1 MDSDDDWSD
10 DEWLSNNDEV
20 AHGFIPN
27 EQEPIIRAAY
37 YGDVNGVYL
46 ELEAGVSPNFRGGA
60 GNTPLHAVC
69 LGGSTAFNDVG
80 EFRDRDDDIR
90 LEQNLIECA
99 MMLLEAG
106 ASPNLRSDDG
116 ATTLSVAV
124 GLDHSEVLKLL
135 LESGGAEVV
144 NATGTGAAGWTVL
157 GQAASKGDVDCCS
170 YLLAAGAD
178 VNLRVINDS
187 LNLSPLQLA
196 MRDLP
201 RNPDYSWSRENPNKR
216 RVYALLVAN
225 GATIPPDGADADD
238 AYLCKVRAAGGFP
251 AYEMAHRMRLT
262 ATCARVVFPRL
273 PVDAVSHVVAFAFHT
288 GYY

>member
-1 MDSDDDWSD
+1 
-10 DEWLSNNDEV
+10 
-20 AHGFIPN
+20 
-27 EQEPIIRAAY
+27 
-37 YGDVNGVYL
+37 
-46 ELEAGVSPNFRGGA
+46 
-60 GNTPLHAVC
+60 
-69 LGGSTAFNDVG
+69 
-80 EFRDRDDDIR
+80 
-90 LEQNLIECA
+90 

-106 ASPNLRSDDG
+106 AEPCLRSDDG
-116 ATTLSVAV
+116 ATTLSRAV
-124 GLDHSEVLKLL
+124 DLEHFEVLKLL
-135 LESGGAEVV
+135 LEFGGAEVV

-157 GQAASKGDVDCCS
+157 AQAAKSGHVDCCS

-196 MRDLP
+196 MRDL
-201 RNPDYSWSRENPNKR
+201 RQNPNYSWSRENRNKR

>member
-1 MDSDDDWSD
+1 
-10 DEWLSNNDEV
+10 
-20 AHGFIPN
+20 
-27 EQEPIIRAAY
+27 
-37 YGDVNGVYL
+37 
-46 ELEAGVSPNFRGGA
+46 
-60 GNTPLHAVC
+60 
-69 LGGSTAFNDVG
+69 
-80 EFRDRDDDIR
+80 
-90 LEQNLIECA
+90 
-99 MMLLEAG
+99 MLLEAG

-178 VNLRVINDS
+178 VNLRVINDH
-187 LNLSPLQLA
+187 LDLSPLQLA

-251 AYEMAHRMRLT
+251 AYEKAHRMRLT

-273 PVDAVSHVVAFAFHT
+273 PVDVVSHVVAFAFHT